1 MRLADHESSTHGV
14 SAAAGRHNAAPRV
27 KDHSPFAIHDGG
39 KRATEKTRSSE
50 VADEKVAAGDGCT
63 FAQPSTDFAL
73 ALTHVAANSEAPGK
87 LAQRPVE
94 RLALATLVRSALN
107 SADGDALA
115 EQEASAVLKNAPQT
129 HARGETS
136 IGSIAMH
143 QAQSVKA
150 VDLAN
155 KMIGAVRSEKHFEAT
170 TPLILDGEIPSLPAT
185 TQNAAPSLV
194 APVAATA
201 VAAPHILVIN
211 TQGDEAAPAQTAL
224 SAVRSGTEEGARV
237 VAPSPTHVLR
247 LSVSP
252 DGVGVTM
259 LALRLRGDP
268 RHDFA
273 HMHRLA
279 HHIVDAGGEQCES
292 LLKRRLFVEG
302 DDRRTRAFA
311 NETRIGAARVAIA
324 DEKSFHRLQ
333 VGLGNLLDPILE
345 IVRRKTR
352 RGNAL
357 ALQTR
362 GVAGRNDFAI
372 IDDDKHDFLAPM
384 ASQSR
389 WPARSPGHR
398 PTPHHTCMLRL
409 RTYKLYKDG

>member
-1 MRLADHESSTHGV
+1 MRLADHETPTHGV

-39 KRATEKTRSSE
+39 KRATEKTRSLAA
-50 VADEKVAAGDGCT
+50 ADEEAAAGEGCS

-107 SADGDALA
+107 GADGDALA

-155 KMIGAVRSEKHFEAT
+155 IMIGAVRSEKHFEAT

-211 TQGDEAAPAQTAL
+211 TQGDEAAPTQTAP
-224 SAVRSGTEEGARV
+224 SAVRSGTEEGARFV
-237 VAPSPTHVLR
+237 GPSPTHVLR

-259 LALRLRGDP
+259 LALRLRGDALDLHLRVAEP
-268 RHDFA
+268 AVLQAAESNRDILSERLRAHGYAVERLHFDFA
-273 HMHRLA
+273 PQA
-279 HHIVDAGGEQCES
+279 AADATGHIS
-292 LLKRRLFVEG
+292 SG
-302 DDRRTRAFA
+302 D
-311 NETRIGAARVAIA
+311 EAARREPDARH
-324 DEKSFHRLQ
+324 EKKQKSNFEEDTQ
-333 VGLGNLLDPILE
+333 DGKPPVE
-345 IVRRKTR
+345 RR
-352 RGNAL
+352 N
-357 ALQTR
+357 
-362 GVAGRNDFAI
+362 GVY
-372 IDDDKHDFLAPM
+372 L
-384 ASQSR
+384 
-389 WPARSPGHR
+389 
-398 PTPHHTCMLRL
+398 
-409 RTYKLYKDG
+409 